1 MEESMRTATARVAV
15 LMLAG
20 SVAVL
25 GAAVPHAGAVQ
36 RKLLVSKVTWI
47 DSANQT
53 GTMLFQGEVVDGAL
67 SGRAYATDG
76 SELVVTGTVSGAG
89 GVSGALAL
97 TTGESVGT
105 FTSQLNAAE
114 ELEGGLYVD
123 GTLSSAW
130 VAPASDLPTP

>member
-1 MEESMRTATARVAV
+1 MRTGTTWVAV
-15 LMLAG
+15 LILAG
-20 SVAVL
+20 FVAVI
-25 GAAVPHAGAVQ
+25 AVGLRHAGAVQ

-67 SGRAYATDG
+67 SSRAYATDG
-76 SELVVTGTVSGAG
+76 SELVVTGTVSAAG

-105 FTSQLNAAE
+105 FAGQMNAAE

>member
-1 MEESMRTATARVAV
+1 MAARMAALTMLVAFIAGVAV
-15 LMLAG
+15 G
-20 SVAVL
+20 PRD
-25 GAAVPHAGAVQ
+25 AAAVQ
-36 RKLLVSKVTWI
+36 RKLLATRVTWI

-53 GTMLFQGEVVDGAL
+53 GTMLFEGEVVGGAL

-76 SELVVTGTVSGAG
+76 SELVVTGTVSAAGA
-89 GVSGALAL
+89 VSGGLAL
-97 TTGESVGT
+97 STGESVGT